1 MSHAA
6 LAATLLIASALDSAG
21 LSSRYARVVGLYA
34 SGDRA
39 AAVSQIGDFSD
50 DDLRRELKAL
60 RKALGPGAPSCELCE
75 REISLRAAL
84 MLHTDRALF
93 ERARLQR
100 AAPEPECV
108 ASFEADAAAAIA
120 EIVAC
125 HDGGLRD
132 FAGRWAAATAM
143 RARADGCMLDAVH
156 FVDLGLKWDPRNAM
170 LLLVRGMVHET
181 IASALASSPQARPE
195 AGRVGSMR
203 CQDELELARAS
214 FESALAADPGLA
226 EARLRLGRTEW
237 RMGDVARARSSLQA
251 VLAAEPKRSIAYLA
265 HLFLGR
271 LDEDASRFVEA
282 RREYSAALDID
293 PGAQVAGLAVSH
305 ALLMDGDEG
314 AAREALKAAL
324 GSKPRSADDIYWG
337 YPMGGA
343 ALAQT
348 LFEKLRGEASQ

>member
-1 MSHAA
+1 
-6 LAATLLIASALDSAG
+6 
-21 LSSRYARVVGLYA
+21 
-34 SGDRA
+34 
-39 AAVSQIGDFSD
+39 
-50 DDLRRELKAL
+50 
-60 RKALGPGAPSCELCE
+60 
-75 REISLRAAL
+75 LRAAL

-93 ERARLQR
+93 EKQQR
-100 AAPEPECV
+100 RQADSEPECV
-108 ASFEADAAAAIA
+108 ASFEADVAAAIG
-120 EIVAC
+120 EIVAYR
-125 HDGGLRD
+125 DGGLRN

-156 FVDLGLKWDPRNAM
+156 FVDLGLRWYPHDPT

-195 AGRVGSMR
+195 EGRAGAAR

-214 FESALAADPGLA
+214 FESALAAEPGLA

-251 VLAAEPKRSIAYLA
+251 VLAAEPKRSIVYLA

-271 LDEDASRFVEA
+271 LDEDASRFDEA

-293 PGAQVAGLAVSH
+293 PGAQVAGLAASH
-305 ALLMDGDEG
+305 ALLMGGDEG

-343 ALAQT
+343 DLAQT
-348 LFEKLRGEASQ
+348 LFEELRAESSE